1 MRTMMIRPFPGAKAL
16 ITDLGPLI
24 KSRPMHDLVLWP
36 DQAVPLLGYMAWPND
51 PAMFE
56 RWLEAHRRDDE
67 SAISELTQGLTLV
80 EQHWALDV
88 VFGSAVDLER
98 WKLEYAR
105 AGDGIDAHVYVEHVQ
120 RESVLPV
127 GNGIGPP
134 TAAYQLLWSR
144 LDYVLGNRANWP
156 RCEESAKRDPR
167 APVWSSGLCDTGS
180 DVPPPRLARA
190 H

>member
-1 MRTMMIRPFPGAKAL
+1 VRAFAWASAALLLAGCSSTHRAGLDAWGGAQNCHFAHVTKKEFETAL
-16 ITDLGPLI
+16 RRVFDA
-24 KSRPMHDLVLWP
+24 SRPKAYGLR
-36 DQAVPLLGYMAWPND
+36 
-51 PAMFE
+51 PAE
-56 RWLEAHRRDDE
+56 GGA
-67 SAISELTQGLTLV
+67 LV

-105 AGDGIDAHVYVEHVQ
+105 AGDGIDAHVDAEHVQ

-156 RCEESAKRDPR
+156 RCEESARRDPR